1 MWKRE
6 RSEPVDLEQVM
17 TEPPAPVASGTR
29 PVAPPSAPVVE
40 IPSERSPPSTSTSL
54 HAAAG
59 KGSTL
64 GATLRFKG
72 DLVADEDL
80 VIQGQVEG
88 SILHTRSLT
97 IGAQGRVLGDIRAR
111 RIVVEGSVDGNLYAL
126 ESVSLRAGAVVR
138 GDVFAAAIAVDN
150 GARLTGRIDMD
161 NAPTVPTIKVPAP
174 SSAEPATRDLSASEA
189 DAVLTGS

>member
-6 RSEPVDLEQVM
+6 RSEPVNLEQVM
-17 TEPPAPVASGTR
+17 TEPSAPIASGTR
-29 PVAPPSAPVVE
+29 PMAPASATVVE
-40 IPSERSPPSTSTSL
+40 MPAERLPTAAPSP
-54 HAAAG
+54 AAAS

-64 GATLRFKG
+64 GPTLRFKG

-111 RIVVEGSVDGNLYAL
+111 RIVVEGTVDGNLYAL
-126 ESVSLRAGAVVR
+126 ESVSLRSGALVR
-138 GDVFAAAIAVDN
+138 GDVFAAAIAVDS
-150 GARLTGRIDMD
+150 GARLSGRIDMD
-161 NAPTVPTIKVPAP
+161 NAPTVPTIKVPASGSP
-174 SSAEPATRDLSASEA
+174 EPGTRELSAPEA
-189 DAVLTGS
+189 DALLTGS

>member
-40 IPSERSPPSTSTSL
+40 IPVERAPATP
-54 HAAAG
+54 AAAFASAG

-111 RIVVEGSVDGNLYAL
+111 RIVVEVSVDGNLYAL

-138 GDVFAAAIAVDN
+138 GDVFAAAIGVDN

-161 NAPTVPTIKVPAP
+161 NAPTVPTIKVPA
-174 SSAEPATRDLSASEA
+174 SGSTEPASRDLSAPEA

>member
-6 RSEPVDLEQVM
+6 RSEPIDLEHVM
-17 TEPPAPVASGTR
+17 TA
-29 PVAPPSAPVVE
+29 PSAPVV
-40 IPSERSPPSTSTSL
+40 PPPRPTVPPSACVVEVPAERT
-54 HAAAG
+54 AATASSRTPAG
-59 KGSTL
+59 KCSTL

-72 DLVADEDL
+72 ELVADEDL

-97 IGAQGRVLGDIRAR
+97 IGAQGRVQGNIRAR

-126 ESVSLRAGAVVR
+126 ESVTLRCGANVR
-138 GDVFAAAIAVDN
+138 GDLFAAGVAIDD

-161 NAPTVPTIKVPAP
+161 NAPSVPTIKVPVTEP
-174 SSAEPATRDLSASEA
+174 VESAGRDLSAPEA
-189 DAVLTGS
+189 DALLTGS

>member
-29 PVAPPSAPVVE
+29 PLAPAATPAVEVPTERAPATTSSYASAAK
-40 IPSERSPPSTSTSL
+40 S
-54 HAAAG
+54 
-59 KGSTL
+59 STL

-126 ESVSLRAGAVVR
+126 ESVSLRSGAVVR
-138 GDVFAAAIAVDN
+138 GDVFAAGISVDN

-161 NAPTVPTIKVPAP
+161 NAPTVPTIKVPAAG
-174 SSAEPATRDLSASEA
+174 SAEPVARDLSAPDA
-189 DAVLTGS
+189 DALLTGS

>member
-6 RSEPVDLEQVM
+6 RPEPVDLEHVM
-17 TEPPAPVASGTR
+17 SEAPVMPVNVVRPIAPAPLPSASVAAPVAE
-29 PVAPPSAPVVE
+29 AA
-40 IPSERSPPSTSTSL
+40 SERAP
-54 HAAAG
+54 AAR
-59 KGSTL
+59 GSTL

-97 IGAQGRVLGDIRAR
+97 IGAQGRMRGDIRAR
-111 RIVVEGSVDGNLYAL
+111 RIVVEGNVEGNLYAL
-126 ESVSLRAGAVVR
+126 ESVNLRRGATVR
-138 GDVFAAAIAVDN
+138 GDVFAASVAIDD

-161 NAPTVPTIKVPAP
+161 NAPAVPTVRVAAREAQDA
-174 SSAEPATRDLSASEA
+174 SAGELSAQA
-189 DAVLTGS
+189 TDTLLTGS

>member
-29 PVAPPSAPVVE
+29 PVAPPTAPALE
-40 IPSERSPPSTSTSL
+40 IPAERSPATMSSQ
-54 HAAAG
+54 AVAG

-80 VIQGQVEG
+80 VLQGQVEG

-126 ESVSLRAGAVVR
+126 ESVSLRSGAVVR

-150 GARLTGRIDMD
+150 GARLSGRIDMD
-161 NAPTVPTIKVPAP
+161 NAPTVPTIKVPA
-174 SSAEPATRDLSASEA
+174 SGSTAPAVRDLSAPEA
-189 DAVLTGS
+189 DALLAGS